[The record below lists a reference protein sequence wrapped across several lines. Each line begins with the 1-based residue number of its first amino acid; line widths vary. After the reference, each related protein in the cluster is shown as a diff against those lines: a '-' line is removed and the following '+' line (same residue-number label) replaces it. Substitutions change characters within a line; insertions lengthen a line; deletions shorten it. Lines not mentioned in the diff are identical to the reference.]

1 MAEVITKFK
10 LETTQYDSA
19 LRDAANSLSK
29 LSGQLSMAGKDFDK
43 FAQKSVDQ
51 ARALGQI
58 ESGATNVKDKLR
70 DLVNAYNNVAKAYN
84 NLTNEQKQTDF
95 GKAMSQS
102 LQELQ
107 GRIKEAKRDMED
119 FKSGSQNAGNI
130 LDQLAGKFGI
140 STKALTT
147 WGAAIGAGAAAL
159 KVAKDSFFA
168 SEQNIDDWG
177 RTIEMANTTYEAFL
191 TSLNTGDISG
201 FLSRIGQIQQA
212 AFDAYN
218 AIDRLQTMQNI
229 QSPKVAQ
236 KQAEVQR
243 METMLRTGR
252 YVAPIDGRTSTEG
265 LKTGDVLTAEQKKR
279 IADQLASGMKEIAAL
294 TKNEVSAAT
303 DAINVLYRE
312 QAQVLGM
319 SNEEFKKGTA
329 SMAAFEANLEKA
341 RKYREFEAQH
351 TTRTQ
356 MNTSA
361 GVVTQNVRDN
371 VANPYEAYKNWAVFK
386 DDGKLYQ
393 RLINEIKN
401 RSQAESQY
409 YSQMGR
415 AYRGINRAEGIT
427 PYGGSGNKQL
437 TAPEK
442 AQQKFEQAEKDY
454 HQALE
459 QAALEVKAGTANTAE
474 AKKKELSAAEN
485 LWKSIGDAREIYDS
499 EELKKA
505 QEDAAKKVVELGGS
519 VNALIEE
526 QKKAQEAARELTAAQ
541 KKAAEANRKMA
552 DALAANDYKAYSA
565 AYKQYQTA
573 KAGVQRLGGELP
585 KLDGKKIIYT
595 VEVDDE
601 QLAKLKDLQTD
612 DKTIK
617 INVEEG
623 MVNLPLLPKDDETI
637 HFNVEPGEVN
647 LPDIPKEFDQ
657 TVNTKVGDVEL
668 PDIPKIY
675 TVTIEAETDQAVRNI
690 DAAVADMNSM
700 KVEIPVSVEKPE
712 PVDVPV
718 NMSYTDNNLSAF
730 IGNLKQE
737 LSQAP
742 LGSELYKNLTAQLA
756 DANMLANLMQTAVKN
771 GIDAAQF
778 DPQTLFN
785 KIFGENPGD
794 YIKDEKWQEI
804 RKKIEEII
812 GKPITID
819 VNTGTVNVENAKGK
833 SAEKGKSD
841 YNKIVGSMSTI
852 TGALQQ
858 LGVEVPEGFSKTLGI
873 LQVIS
878 TITMAIQS
886 LAAVTAT
893 TSALKAIPIIG
904 WFLHNGGVV
913 HAASGYSVPGNNYS
927 GDMVPAML
935 NSGELVLNKAQ
946 QGNLASQLQDGGNG
960 GNVGRSMAT
969 IESDQIRIVLQ
980 NGAQAKGITLGEYL
994 GI

>member
-1 MAEVITKFK
+1 MAEVITRFK

-29 LSGQLSMAGKDFDK
+29 LSGQLAMAGKDFDK
-43 FAQKSVDQ
+43 FAQNSVEQ
-51 ARALGQI
+51 ARALGKI

-159 KVAKDSFFA
+159 KVAKDAFFA

-177 RTIEMANTTYEAFL
+177 RTVEMANTTYEAFL

-229 QSPKVAQ
+229 QSPKVVQ

-303 DAINVLYRE
+303 DAINALYRE

-341 RKYREFEAQH
+341 RKYREFEEQH
-351 TTRTQ
+351 TSRVT

-361 GVVTQNVRDN
+361 GVVTQNVRDK
-371 VANPYEAYKNWAVFK
+371 VANPYETYKNWAVFK
-386 DDGKLYQ
+386 DEGKLYQ
-393 RLINEIKN
+393 RIINEIKN

-442 AQQKFEQAEKDY
+442 AQAKFEQAEKDY
-454 HQALE
+454 QQALE

-485 LWKSIGDAREIYDS
+485 LWKSIGDARDIYDS

-565 AYKQYQTA
+565 AYKQYQSA
-573 KAGVQRLGGELP
+573 QSDVQRLQGQTPQTAVKHVVETEYKVTSDTLNV
-585 KLDGKKIIYT
+585 LDS
-595 VEVDDE
+595 
-601 QLAKLKDLQTD
+601 LKNIQGFHLD
-612 DKTIK
+612 DKTMT
-617 INVEEG
+617 VTFD
-623 MVNLPLLPKDDETI
+623 DDEAKRKAEELQGYK
-637 HFNVEPGEVN
+637 FEP
-647 LPDIPKEFDQ
+647 K
-657 TVNTKVGDVEL
+657 
-668 PDIPKIY
+668 
-675 TVTIEAETDQAVRNI
+675 
-690 DAAVADMNSM
+690 
-700 KVEIPVSVEKPE
+700 EIPVSVEKPE
-712 PVDVPV
+712 PVEVPV
-718 NMSYTDNNLSAF
+718 SMSYTDNNLSAF

-819 VNTGTVNVENAKGK
+819 VNTGTVNVENEKGK

-913 HAASGYSVPGNNYS
+913 HAANGFSGTVPGNRFS
-927 GDMVPAML
+927 GDQIPAML
-935 NSGELVLNKAQ
+935 DSGETVLTRAQ
-946 QGNLASQLQDGGNG
+946 AGVIANALNSMDNG

-980 NGAQAKGITLGEYL
+980 NGAQAKGMTLGEYL